1 MNHAVMLLR
10 KKVERVRLHG
20 HALMHLRYGLKE
32 VIALR
37 SWIVINS

>member
-10 KKVERVRLHG
+10 WVERVRLHG